1 MSEMAPADDKEAL
14 GQGIPPEMANAGN
27 KSAPFPDF
35 NMGNMPPSSGAG
47 NMPDGIDLPAH
58 LAQMGQPPPGNP
70 GQQPNPNPGAMNH
83 HQQQQPKSHL
93 AEILGSHEMNT
104 LQKMSRSSDYGSTGQ
119 GNMPPTQNMNRPNN
133 PGTQIHTRSA
143 YPNFGFVRILDPKI
157 LHSAMMHSGMN
168 NFDRGFHGQGFPN
181 PMQHPAFMGSVPP
194 GSQPGM
200 SPNFSHLV
208 IENI

>member
-133 PGTQIHTRSA
+133 P
-143 YPNFGFVRILDPKI
+143 
-157 LHSAMMHSGMN
+157 AMMHSGMN